1 MSLDRIP
8 HLVWEYR
15 WLFATGL
22 WLTIQLTFAAIAIS
36 LVTGIIAALGT
47 ISRLRLARWCTVLI
61 VEFCRNT
68 PILVLVVWV
77 HYALPELTGI
87 KTSAIVS
94 SIIALAMQSTGYLAE
109 EHRAGIESID
119 KGQFEPAQS
128 LGMTYARLRRRFV
141 THLEAIDSGSI
152 LVDRTH
158 ILPDRLEENEK
169 KLSPRAV
176 ARFRTRIGM
185 VFQSFNLFPHLTA
198 LGNIIE
204 APIGVLGWPRAK
216 AVEHAMTLLRRVGL
230 EDKARAYPATL
241 SGGQQQRVAIVRALI
256 MDPPIMLF
264 DEPTSAL
271 DPQLTDEVLTVIRD
285 LAIRNRTSII
295 VTHEMGFAR
304 NVATDIVVM
313 ADGKIAEQGPPE

>member
-1 MSLDRIP
+1 MIDIRALYKS
-8 HLVWEYR
+8 
-15 WLFATGL
+15 FGATEVL
-22 WLTIQLTFAAIAIS
+22 K
-36 LVTGIIAALGT
+36 GIDLKIAAG
-47 ISRLRLARWCTVLI
+47 RTVALI
-61 VEFCRNT
+61 GASGSGKST
-68 PILVLVVWV
+68 LVRC
-77 HYALPELTGI
+77 I
-87 KTSAIVS
+87 N
-94 SIIALAMQSTGYLAE
+94 
-109 EHRAGIESID
+109 
-119 KGQFEPAQS
+119 
-128 LGMTYARLRRRFV
+128 
-141 THLEAIDSGSI
+141 HLEAIDSGSI

-216 AVEHAMTLLRRVGL
+216 AVEHAMALLRRVGL
-230 EDKARAYPATL
+230 EDKAPAYPATL

-304 NVATDIVVM
+304 NVATDVVVM
-313 ADGKIAEQGPPE
+313 ADGKIAEQGPPAAIFEAPRAPATQQLLKLAG